1 MPSENSTTCKY
12 SVIVLLEEENEDFSQ
27 YITMLDEIFSRKGES
42 YEIIIMG
49 NGQEGVLRR
58 ELQRINTKGR
68 LKAFALNKKTPQ
80 AVCLSAGFKES
91 VGKVIVV
98 CGSYQQL
105 TRESFVNLLDAFDDE
120 SDIVSPW
127 RQNRVDPGFNQLQ
140 SKVFN
145 VLTKKIVGSKLHDLS
160 CSVKIIRRN
169 VLAET
174 KLYGNM
180 YRFLP
185 VIAAKKGFRTKEVKC
200 EHCQER
206 GKTGFYSLF
215 EYIARIIDILTL
227 YFNTHFSRKPLRFF
241 SILGSVFLALGC
253 GAALYVGIQKIFW
266 GYPVGGRPVLLLALL
281 CMVLGVQA
289 ASVGLLGEIIVFT
302 HGRLRQEYDVEKAI

>member
-1 MPSENSTTCKY
+1 MPSENSPCKY
-12 SVIVLLEEENEDFSQ
+12 SVIVLLEEESEDFSQ
-27 YITMLDEIFSRKGES
+27 YITMLDEIFSRKRDP

-58 ELQRINTKGR
+58 ELQRINTHER

-80 AVCLSAGFKES
+80 AVCLTAGFNESAGD
-91 VGKVIVV
+91 VIVV

-105 TRESFVNLLDAFDDE
+105 TKESFITLLDAFDNE
-120 SDIVSPW
+120 TDIVSPW

-145 VLTKKIVGSKLHDLS
+145 VLTKKIAGSRLHDLS
-160 CSVKIIRRN
+160 CSVKIMRRN

-174 KLYGNM
+174 ELYGNM

-200 EHCQER
+200 EHYQER
-206 GKTGFYSLF
+206 GKTGFYCLS

-227 YFNTHFSRKPLRFF
+227 YFNTNFSRKPLRFF
-241 SILGSVFLALGC
+241 SILGSVFFALGC
-253 GAALYVGIQKIFW
+253 GAALYVAIQKILW
-266 GYPVGGRPVLLLALL
+266 GYPIGGRPVLLLSLL

-289 ASVGLLGEIIVFT
+289 AGVGLLGEIIAFT
-302 HGRLRQEYDVEKAI
+302 HGRLRQEYNVEKTI